1 MVTSANGNI
10 FRVTGPLWGEP
21 PVTGVF
27 SPQRAATRSFDVFID
42 LRLNTQISKQSKCWW
57 FETPSR
63 SSWRYRKDVTDIRL
77 CLYIPHI
84 DIKVVWRQIAR
95 NPTWLIWGDTTR
107 ALNMFVIHINMTLAS
122 TSKQHYSDVIMGT
135 IESQIT
141 SLTIVYLAVYSG
153 ADQRKHQSS
162 TLLAFVRGIHRSP
175 VISPHKGPVTRK
187 VFPFDDVIMSDSPHM
202 SYHSHDVY
210 DTMLWHYVYDTMFMT
225 LLALYRPIPFKK
237 RQ

>member
-1 MVTSANGNI
+1 METFSALLALCEGNH
-10 FRVTGPLWGEP
+10 RS
-21 PVTGVF
+21 PVFFPHKGQRRGALMF
-27 SPQRAATRSFDVFID
+27 SLICAWTH
-42 LRLNTQISKQSKCWW
+42 RLANNRNA
-57 FETPSR
+57 ETPSR

-107 ALNMFVIHINMTLAS
+107 ALNMFVIHINMILAS

-135 IESQIT
+135 IASQIT